1 MDANRERS
9 AWDGPLLSSLAAFLR
24 AGVRPQSMLAR
35 AIVAVLVV
43 KLVAVA
49 AMSVFHSYTDRSEL
63 ADVAGVAQRLGPTSP
78 P

>member
-1 MDANRERS
+1 MDADPEGFALKQS
-9 AWDGPLLSSLAAFLR
+9 LLSSLAAFVR
-24 AGVRPQSMLAR
+24 AGLWPQGMLAR

-49 AMSVFHSYTDRSEL
+49 AMMVIQSYTDRSAV
-63 ADVAGVAQRLGPTSP
+63 ADVAGVSDRLGPTSP